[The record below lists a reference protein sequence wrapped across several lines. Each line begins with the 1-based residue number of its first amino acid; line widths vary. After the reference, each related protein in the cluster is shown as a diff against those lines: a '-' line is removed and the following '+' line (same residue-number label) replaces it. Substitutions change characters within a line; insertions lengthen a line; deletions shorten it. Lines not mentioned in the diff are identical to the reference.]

1 MCYSYVF
8 AKAQG
13 EHISDIHIEGM
24 WGWDLE
30 ICHMFADSLAVLIL
44 NSYFTDHFCGQGV
57 VVTHP
62 KILS

>member
-1 MCYSYVF
+1 MCYGYVF

-13 EHISDIHIEGM
+13 GRIYGIHIEGM
-24 WGWDLE
+24 WGRDFE

-44 NSYFTDHFCGQGV
+44 SSYFTDHFCGQGEG
-57 VVTHP
+57 VTHP